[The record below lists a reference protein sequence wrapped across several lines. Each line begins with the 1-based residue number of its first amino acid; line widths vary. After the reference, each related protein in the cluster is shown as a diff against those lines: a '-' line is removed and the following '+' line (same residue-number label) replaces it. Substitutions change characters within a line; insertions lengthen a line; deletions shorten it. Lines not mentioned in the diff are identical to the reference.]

1 MYMNKIFFNCKWER
15 QGNGLAEG
23 MIPLNHKWS
32 SIANSFH
39 LSSFRM
45 SELLV
50 TIVT

>member
-1 MYMNKIFFNCKWER
+1 MYMNKILFSCKWEG

-23 MIPLNHKWS
+23 MIPLNHKCS
-32 SIANSFH
+32 STALSFH